1 MQSVRVAAVQHAP
14 VVLDRAAS
22 VEKGAAL
29 IDEAARGG
37 ADLVVFPE
45 TWLPGYPFWIF
56 GAGFH
61 APGMQD
67 VHARLLRNSVRVPS
81 ESTEVICEAARRNRV
96 HVVMGLNELG
106 DSAGTIYNSLLYVS
120 RDGEILG
127 VHRKLT
133 PTSAER
139 MVWGVGDGST
149 LHVFDTDVGR
159 LGGLICWEHWMPLAR
174 FAMHARGEH
183 IHVAAWPEL
192 PEIHQLAA
200 RTYAFEGRCFVVC
213 AGMYLPETAMPRD
226 FEAPEA
232 VRALADTYSSEP
244 GVLLPGGS
252 GVIGPD
258 GNWIAGP
265 AGNEETIVYGD
276 VDLEA
281 IPSAFQ
287 ALDVVGHYNRPDVFQ
302 LTVDVRPRSP
312 LVWRDDTIADAA
324 AGDDG

>member
-1 MQSVRVAAVQHAP
+1 MPTVRAAAVQHAP
-14 VVLDRAAS
+14 VVLDRDAS
-22 VEKGAAL
+22 VEKGVAL

-37 ADLVVFPE
+37 ADLIVFPE
-45 TWLPGYPFWIF
+45 TWLPAYPFWIY

-61 APGMQD
+61 APGMRD
-67 VHARLLRNSVRVPS
+67 VYARLLGNSVRVPS
-81 ESTEVICEAARRNRV
+81 ESTELICEAARRNAV

-106 DSAGTIYNSLLYVS
+106 ESPGTIYNSLLYVS

-139 MVWGVGDGST
+139 TVWGVGDGST
-149 LHVFDTDVGR
+149 LHVFETDVGR
-159 LGGLICWEHWMPLAR
+159 VGGLICWEHWMPLAR
-174 FAMHARGEH
+174 FAMHALAEQ

-213 AGMYLPETAMPRD
+213 AGMYLPETAMPAD
-226 FEAPEA
+226 FNAPDA
-232 VRALADTYSSEP
+232 VRALADTYSTEP

-276 VDLEA
+276 IDLDA
-281 IPSAFQ
+281 IASAFQ

-302 LTVDVRPRSP
+302 LTVDVRPRSA
-312 LVWRDDTIADAA
+312 LVWRAGAGSDAVA
-324 AGDDG
+324 SEDA